1 VDHNSTVAHSESY
14 TPKDLGCQHFNVQ
27 HNYNGALHI
36 AIGTLPF
43 EACLVFL
50 RKYPLTTLGKES
62 EATIIKISNLN
73 TGKQFGSL
81 TIFHIFMSTCDMLCK
96 KGQKHKA

>member
-14 TPKDLGCQHFNVQ
+14 TPKDLGCQYFNVQ

-50 RKYPLTTLGKES
+50 RNGLDAEKELYLPFVDRW
-62 EATIIKISNLN
+62 AN
-73 TGKQFGSL
+73 
-81 TIFHIFMSTCDMLCK
+81 
-96 KGQKHKA
+96 